1 MACHREGSEMV
12 IGAEMGG
19 GGTGDGNEASG
30 SECGRG
36 DGEEKGRGGRG
47 AKVVLSP

>member
-12 IGAEMGG
+12 TGAEIGR
-19 GGTGDGNEASG
+19 GGTGDGSEASG
-30 SECGRG
+30 SERGRG

>member
-19 GGTGDGNEASG
+19 GGPGDGSG
-30 SECGRG
+30 ALRSVRGRG
-36 DGEEKGRGGRG
+36 DGEERRRGGRG
-47 AKVVLSP
+47 AKVVVSP